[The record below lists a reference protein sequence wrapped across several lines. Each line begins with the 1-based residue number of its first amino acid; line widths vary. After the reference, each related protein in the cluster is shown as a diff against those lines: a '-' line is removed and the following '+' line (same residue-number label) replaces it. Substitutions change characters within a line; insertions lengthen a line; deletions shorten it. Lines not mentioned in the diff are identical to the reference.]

1 MSGFW
6 SNSSMEPKRAYRWL
20 LRINGIPTW
29 FCKKVSK
36 PSFAITETAHT
47 FLNHKFYY
55 PGRVEWNT
63 VTVTLADPASPDATK
78 TVMKMIEA
86 SGYKLPDSESNATDK
101 TISKQAATLA
111 VGSFVLEQ
119 LDANGD
125 ANESWELINPWVKD
139 VKFGDLDYEAD
150 EMVDIEIEFRYDYA
164 KCDQQVG
171 AGPVKLNMGV

>member
-6 SNSSMEPKRAYRWL
+6 SDSRVEPKRAYRWL

-36 PSFAITETAHT
+36 PSFAITESAHT

-63 VTVTLADPASPDATK
+63 VTVTLADPATPDATK
-78 TVMKMIEA
+78 TIVKMIEN
-86 SGYKLPDSESNATDK
+86 SGYRLPDSELNAENS
-101 TISKQAATLA
+101 TISKQNATLA

-119 LDANGD
+119 LDAQGNP
-125 ANESWELINPWVKD
+125 NESWELINPWVKD
-139 VKFGDLDYEAD
+139 VKFGDLDYESD
-150 EMVDIEIEFRYDYA
+150 EMVDVEIEFRYDFA
-164 KCDQQVG
+164 RCDLSVG
-171 AGPVKLNMGV
+171 AAPIPLDF